1 MDRTKATRRTS
12 VAAVLLAAITIPIA
26 LVTLLSLEPVPLLPD
41 MSGLGAGIIQL
52 ATVVAAIAVIIGVL
66 NLLNVHLRKLTA
78 LSSISAVYSGVTV
91 LTFIVVLGLHFL
103 EARGILRLNF
113 AGAASPGGPIVT
125 LTLMDALQVVIESA
139 LSGLLFFSL
148 VYAAFRLMRRRVT
161 VWNVI
166 FIAALVVVLIGYV
179 QPAGTIL
186 YALREWLLRIPVGA
200 GTRGLLIGIAIGTI
214 TVGVRVLVG
223 QDRLFRE

>member
-1 MDRTKATRRTS
+1 MDRTRTRRTS
-12 VAAVLLAAITIPIA
+12 LSAVLLTVILVPVALITLVSLAPIPF
-26 LVTLLSLEPVPLLPD
+26 VPDL
-41 MSGLGAGIIQL
+41 SGLGAGIIQL
-52 ATVVAAIAVIIGVL
+52 ATVVGAIALIIGIF
-66 NLLNVHLRKLTA
+66 NLISVHLRKITVSPSI
-78 LSSISAVYSGVTV
+78 SSIYSGVTL
-91 LTFIVVLGLHFL
+91 LTFVIVLILHFL
-103 EARGILRLNF
+103 EARGTFRLYF

-166 FIAALVVVLIGYV
+166 FIASLVVVLIGYV

-186 YALREWLLRIPVGA
+186 YALRDWLLRIPVGA

-214 TVGVRVLVG
+214 AVGVRVLVG
-223 QDRLFRE
+223 RDRLFRE

>member
-1 MDRTKATRRTS
+1 MEPTRKNRIS
-12 VAAVLLAAITIPIA
+12 LFAIILAGITIPVA

-41 MSGLGAGIIQL
+41 LSGLGAVLIQL
-52 ATVVAAIAVIIGVL
+52 ATVVAAIAVIIGIL
-66 NLLNVHLRKLTA
+66 NLLSIHLRKLTN
-78 LSSISAVYSGVTV
+78 LSSISTLYSGVTV
-91 LTFIVVLGLHFL
+91 LTFIIVLGLHFL
-103 EARGILRLNF
+103 EARGALKLNF

-166 FIAALVVVLIGYV
+166 FIATLVVVLVGYV

-186 YALREWLLRIPVGA
+186 YALRDWLLRIPVGA

-214 TVGVRVLVG
+214 VVGVRVLVG